1 MENKSYQERLIDVIE
16 YLSPKEIKKKKLDL
30 LQRLIERVDQYENSC
45 SVCSNYDTVIDS
57 IMDKLED
64 NDSSYIHDINIIR
77 VHMIRTHKLLE
88 EGYNIAIFLILG
100 VLVGVITGLISNN
113 YSMFLA
119 LGIASGVAIG
129 TIVENK
135 AKKDNK
141 IL

>member
-1 MENKSYQERLIDVIE
+1 MENRSYQERLIDVIE
-16 YLSPKEIKKKKLDL
+16 YLSPRDIKRKKLDL
-30 LQRLIERVDQYENSC
+30 LQRLIERVNQYEKSC
-45 SVCSNYDTVIDS
+45 SVCSNYDTVIDN
-57 IMDKLED
+57 IINKLED
-64 NDSSYIHDINIIR
+64 NDSSYKQDINKIR
-77 VHMIRTHKLLE
+77 LHMMKTHKLLE

-100 VLVGVITGLISNN
+100 VLFGVITGLLSNN

-129 TIVENK
+129 TITENK

>member
-1 MENKSYQERLIDVIE
+1 
-16 YLSPKEIKKKKLDL
+16 LSPKEIKKKKLDL
-30 LQRLIERVDQYENSC
+30 LQRLIERVQQYENSC
-45 SVCSNYDTVIDS
+45 SICSNYDTVIDS

-64 NDSSYIHDINIIR
+64 NDSSYLHDINVIR
-77 VHMIRTHKLLE
+77 VHMIKTHKLLE
-88 EGYNIAIFLILG
+88 EGYHIAIFLILG

-119 LGIASGVAIG
+119 LGIASGVAMG

-135 AKKDNK
+135 AKKENK